1 VSANGHDSNGR
12 QRLAAI
18 SNALVRLH
26 ARHFGKGPNRARTFA
41 LEDFVLCLLQ
51 DPFITAELTLIA
63 NGEEAAVRHNRLLF
77 YASAEQH
84 FREAVRHIT
93 GREVLAV
100 LPQISADPAVI
111 SLLFLLAP
119 EQ

>member
-1 VSANGHDSNGR
+1 VSANGQDGR

-77 YASAEQH
+77 YRSAESH
-84 FREAVRHIT
+84 FREAVGHIT
-93 GREVLAV
+93 GREVLSV
-100 LPQISADPAVI
+100 LPQVSAEPAVV

-119 EQ
+119 ED